1 VVRRKWRS
9 ISKEWSSSEMEP
21 AQMALPRKKRKLD
34 LRIWI
39 KRSKAEVSANIKR
52 YWKYFR
58 ADLKAD
64 LPTLFLK

>member
-1 VVRRKWRS
+1 
-9 ISKEWSSSEMEP
+9 MEP
-21 AQMALPRKKRKLD
+21 AQRALPRKKRKLD

-64 LPTLFLK
+64 LPTLFLE